1 MEKYPVLNEDI
12 FYGKQTSTG
21 LTKICN
27 TTTEKEFEPNAATTA
42 LLDLCT
48 GTHCISEIVTALSE
62 QSGEPAGKVAASVNN
77 ILTVLQKNGIITL
90 ESTPFKKSGKAK
102 HITVQYP
109 LISAE
114 IEITNACNLR
124 CLHCV
129 NKSGHPYPDELTTK
143 EIFAVIDAL
152 SGLGVYQLMISG
164 GEPLLHPDLFDIIEY
179 ARKAP
184 MIVDIFTNATLIT
197 EEHIK
202 KFKKLNVRRFCVSID
217 SMDEHTHDTFR
228 GKKGA
233 LKKTLQTVNLL
244 KDEFPVCPYV
254 SVTQLNKKGI
264 LDLLQYFRKNKFTHF
279 QVVPVRFSGR
289 GVTHI
294 LITPEEYYQV
304 VVEEMEY
311 LKREF
316 PEGIR
321 TSDKK
326 EGVCGIAKSMIG
338 IHADGTILPCP
349 GCIKDM
355 GVGNVRET
363 EVKKVWETSTILET
377 IRNTTTQH
385 AEACQACVHLPSCS
399 GCMANAFVLERT
411 FTCYD
416 PYVCAL
422 KRARDAVFKEQSFQ
436 PFF

>member
-1 MEKYPVLNEDI
+1 MLKEDI
-12 FYGKQTSTG
+12 FYGKQSG
-21 LTKICN
+21 AKHIICN
-27 TTTEKEFEPNAATTA
+27 TTTEKEFEPNAATAA

-48 GTHCISEIVTALSE
+48 GTTSISEIVAILSE
-62 QSGEPAGKVAASVNN
+62 QSGEPVEKVAASLDRM
-77 ILTVLQKNGIITL
+77 LTMLQENGIITV
-90 ESTPFKKSGKAK
+90 ESTPFKKGAKAK
-102 HITVQYP
+102 NISVQYP
-109 LISAE
+109 IISAE
-114 IEITNACNLR
+114 IEITNKCNLR

-129 NKSGHPYPDELTTK
+129 NKSGDPYPDELTTK

-152 SGLGVYQLMISG
+152 SALGVYQVMISG
-164 GEPLLHPDLFDIIEY
+164 GEPMLHPDLFNIIEY

-217 SMDEHTHDTFR
+217 SMDERTHDTFR

-233 LKKTLQTVNLL
+233 LKKTLQNVQLL
-244 KDEFPVCPYV
+244 KDGFPVCPYV
-254 SVTQLNKKGI
+254 SVSQLNKEGI
-264 LDLLQYFRKNKFTHF
+264 SDLLQYFKDNNFTRF

-289 GVTHI
+289 GVTG
-294 LITPEEYYQV
+294 LSITPEEYYQIV
-304 VVEEMEY
+304 VQMMEY

-355 GVGNVRET
+355 GVGNVREEDLKT
-363 EVKKVWETSTILET
+363 VWETNGTLET
-377 IRNTTTQH
+377 IRNITTRN
-385 AEACQACVHLPSCS
+385 AEECKACVYLSSCS
-399 GCMANAFVLERT
+399 GCMANAFVLERR

-416 PYVCAL
+416 PYVCSL
-422 KRARDAVFKEQSFQ
+422 KRARDAVLQEGR
-436 PFF
+436 